1 MASSPAPEDIPAF
14 LTEGTENPS
23 GATTTP
29 GAPRQPNR
37 PFTPRST
44 APDADPRTG
53 KTGRAID
60 GVLDS
65 LLAYRRRHAREE
77 WNAIYITLL
86 VDEALAPATLESD
99 RLAILHEIRAILA
112 PPQATP
118 EAAV

>member
-14 LTEGTENPS
+14 LAETPSDAATTS
-23 GATTTP
+23 GASHSP
-29 GAPRQPNR
+29 GTRQP
-37 PFTPRST
+37 FKPRST